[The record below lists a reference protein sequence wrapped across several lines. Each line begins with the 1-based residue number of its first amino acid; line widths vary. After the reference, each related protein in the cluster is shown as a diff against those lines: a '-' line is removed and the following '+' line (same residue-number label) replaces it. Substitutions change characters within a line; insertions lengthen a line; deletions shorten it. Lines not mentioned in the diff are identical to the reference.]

1 MPPFMTAAID
11 IHGLDFHYPGDERAV
26 LHDIRLTVPRGA
38 RCLLVGAN
46 GAGKSTLL
54 FVLAGRY
61 LIDPEK
67 VRVLGCPAFHD
78 TTLTARRA
86 FLGGTF
92 PFDVD
97 IKVRD
102 ILARHTEVDLG
113 RQARLVQILDVN
125 LDWRMHR
132 VSDGQRRRVQILLG
146 LLKPSELLLLDE
158 VTTDLDVIAR
168 ADLLAFL
175 REESETRGLTILYAT
190 HIFDGLEAWAS
201 HLAHVAHG
209 RLKSMAS
216 LGEIAELRALQAAQ
230 TSAPLLRLV
239 ERWLREKP

>member
-1 MPPFMTAAID
+1 VNEPALEVR
-11 IHGLDFHYPGDERAV
+11 GLDFRYPNDDRLV
-26 LHDIRLTVPRGA
+26 LRDVNLRVPAGA

-54 FVLAGRY
+54 FVLAGRF
-61 LIDPEK
+61 LVDGER
-67 VRVLGCPAFHD
+67 VRVLGRPAFHD

-97 IKVRD
+97 IAVRD
-102 ILARHTEVDLG
+102 ILQRHDGIDPARRD
-113 RQARLVQILDVN
+113 RLLQILDV
-125 LDWRMHR
+125 DPGWRMHR

-146 LLKPSELLLLDE
+146 LLRASEVLLLDE

-175 REESETRGLTILYAT
+175 REESESRGLTILYAT
-190 HIFDGLEAWAS
+190 HIFDGLEPWAT
-201 HLAHVAHG
+201 HIAHVQHG
-209 RLKSMAS
+209 RVRLVAP
-216 LGEIAELRALQAAQ
+216 LADVAELRGS
-230 TSAPLLRLV
+230 TLLRVV
-239 ERWLREKP
+239 ESWLRAKG